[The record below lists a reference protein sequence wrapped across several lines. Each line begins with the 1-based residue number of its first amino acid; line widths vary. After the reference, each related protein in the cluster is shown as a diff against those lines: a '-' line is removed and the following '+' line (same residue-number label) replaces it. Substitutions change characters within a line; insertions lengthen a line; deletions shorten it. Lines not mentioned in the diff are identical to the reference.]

1 LGELKLTDYF
11 IGNFKHKNS
20 NLPVNFYTAWY
31 QEQRKG
37 ASIHS
42 PKSCLPGG
50 GWVIRQHTTEAINA
64 IDAAGQPLNVNRVVM
79 QMGEHKQL
87 VYYWFQGRG
96 RNITNE
102 YMAKWYI
109 FWDSLT
115 RNRTDGALVR
125 LITYVPEGS
134 DIAEADQRLVDY
146 LDAFYPL
153 FPDYIPD

>member
-1 LGELKLTDYF
+1 MCIRDSSPY
-11 IGNFKHKNS
+11 
-20 NLPVNFYTAWY
+20 PVNFYTAWY

-50 GWVIRQHTTEAINA
+50 GWVIQSHTIEALPNVNA
-64 IDAAGQPLNVNRVVM
+64 YGEPLKVNRVLM
-79 QMGEHKQL
+79 QMGEHQQL

-102 YMAKWYI
+102 YMAKWFM
-109 FWDSLT
+109 FWDSLVN
-115 RNRTDGALVR
+115 NRTDGALMR

-134 DIAEADQRLVDY
+134 DISEAEQRLNNY
-146 LDAFYPL
+146 AEEFYPV
-153 FPDYIPD
+153 FSEYIPD